1 MSRTRLS
8 AHTAPPTE
16 VTRAL
21 DALRAEHGI
30 PERFPPQA
38 LAEAEQAAAQW
49 ADGGARRLLDDGA
62 RDARDLPLVTID
74 PVGSMDLDQALAL
87 ERLTPP
93 EPPAAPEADPAP
105 AYRVHYAI
113 ASLATFVQPGGA
125 LDAELR
131 RRGETVYAP
140 DHATPL
146 HPEVLSHGA
155 ASLLEEQDR
164 PACLWTI
171 DLDARGEVLHA
182 HVERALVRSRARL
195 SYAQVQEA
203 LDGRA
208 DLDPRAPAD
217 LPRLLE
223 RIGRLRQEREA
234 ARGGVSLATP
244 EQAIEAIEAPT
255 SDPAGAGEQ
264 EGAVPGGYRLVFRA
278 ALPVEEYNAQI
289 SLLTG
294 ICAARI
300 MMGAGVGILRTMPP
314 AAPEDYRRLRRVA
327 RALRIDWPQDLPYP
341 ELVRSLDHTVPAHA
355 AFLDQA
361 LSLFRGAGYLALP
374 EAVDGSAPE
383 GGAAPVGG
391 AAEAAGMAEAAQR
404 TAHAAIASP
413 YAHVTAPLRRLVDR
427 YGEEICIAV
436 CAGRPVPDWAVSALP
451 GLPETMAQ
459 TGRRARAVGRGAISA
474 LEAMV
479 MAGYEGEVFEGV
491 ILSVRQGRGELMVS
505 EPAVVAELRGQA
517 SDDRD
522 PAGADPHRPDR
533 HAPEPGD
540 ADQQGPGQGR
550 AEQGGKEQ
558 GRHDRRAARLP
569 LGETV
574 RARLVLADPAAGRT
588 EFVMA

>member
-8 AHTAPPTE
+8 AHTAPPAE
-16 VTRAL
+16 VARAL
-21 DALRAEHGI
+21 SALRAEHGI
-30 PERFPPQA
+30 LASFPPQA
-38 LAEAEQAAAQW
+38 LAEAEQAAARW
-49 ADGGARRLLDDGA
+49 ADGGAQRLLDDGA

-74 PVGSMDLDQALAL
+74 PAGSMDLDQALAL
-87 ERLTPP
+87 ESLGPP
-93 EPPAAPEADPAP
+93 EQPAATGTGQAP

-113 ASLATFVQPGGA
+113 ASLATFVRPGGA

-146 HPEVLSHGA
+146 HPEILSHGA

-171 DLDARGEVLHA
+171 DLDARGEILHA

-195 SYAQVQEA
+195 SYAQVQAA

-208 DLDPRAPAD
+208 GLDPRAPGD

-244 EQAIEAIEAPT
+244 EQTIEAVDGAPGAPSAPGAAPQPAAVPAQEPAHAPEAP
-255 SDPAGAGEQ
+255 DGAGEQ
-264 EGAVPGGYRLVFRA
+264 SAGAAPGGYRLVFRA
-278 ALPVEEYNAQI
+278 ALPVEGYNAQI

-300 MMGAGVGILRTMPP
+300 MMGAGIGILRTMPP
-314 AAPEDYRRLRRVA
+314 AAPEDHRRLRRVA

-374 EAVDGSAPE
+374 EAEDGAGPE
-383 GGAAPVGG
+383 G
-391 AAEAAGMAEAAQR
+391 AER

-427 YGEEICIAV
+427 YGEEVCIAV
-436 CAGRPVPDWAVSALP
+436 CAGRPVPDWAASALP
-451 GLPETMAQ
+451 ELPEAMAR

-479 MAGYEGEVFEGV
+479 MSGHEGEVFEGV

-505 EPAVVAELRGQA
+505 EPAVIAELRGEEGRG
-517 SDDRD
+517 DHD
-522 PAGADPHRPDR
+522 PAGQDR
-533 HAPEPGD
+533 GGE
-540 ADQQGPGQGR
+540 
-550 AEQGGKEQ
+550 EQGG
-558 GRHDRRAARLP
+558 ARLP
-569 LGETV
+569 LGEMV
-574 RARLVLADPAAGRT
+574 RARLIRADPAAGRT
-588 EFVMA
+588 EFLLV